1 MFFFKNCA
9 ENEAERLISDF
20 FWLFQKVLYEV
31 KVNGQHLSFNILVVF
46 NLRTCYKNKLYEIS
60 DC

>member
-1 MFFFKNCA
+1 MFFFKNYA
-9 ENEAERLISDF
+9 ENKAERLISDF

-31 KVNGQHLSFNILVVF
+31 KVNGQDLSFNILVVF

-60 DC
+60 GC